1 MAVFEPIQGVPQ
13 FLADGTQSGTAPTGY
28 APGTIVQLLGE
39 QLSTPQPLPPQTTF
53 QPQQA
58 ANVFQPLMDSGFDG
72 MDGSFGGGQQSGSGN
87 VAADLGVPSSLS
99 DPIADFGVFADPTP
113 FGLGLSALGAVVPGL
128 APLGLAY
135 GVANA
140 IGSAFG
146 SPQSNSMGQTQQSG
160 VGNATMDMFGNVV
173 GSPENVAS
181 VASFSPDTGPFT
193 SEKGEPMSPAPNP
206 DVSTPNDYSASADQS
221 QAADPT
227 GVFGDTYGEST
238 AEEGGS
244 SSGGGVSVICT
255 ELHRQGKLDDATM
268 AADKKFG
275 ENVAQNDPHTMIG
288 YHCWALPI
296 VRQMRKSKII
306 TFIVSLLALPWAR
319 EMYFRQTGNGR
330 GSYRGRVL
338 MAFGIPVCRFI
349 GRRRSRGW
357 FPPFR
362 D

>member
-1 MAVFEPIQGVPQ
+1 MAVFQPISGIPQ

-39 QLSTPQPLPPQTTF
+39 QLASPPPQPAEQF
-53 QPQQA
+53 IA
-58 ANVFQPLMDSGFDG
+58 APVAPNVFQPLMDQSF
-72 MDGSFGGGQQSGSGN
+72 MDGGSF
-87 VAADLGVPSSLS
+87 DLGDDPMGAENAVGTGNSIGSDVGGLVQSL
-99 DPIADFGVFADPTP
+99 G
-113 FGLGLSALGAVVPGL
+113 GLVGGISPGKAAASLIGLQLGIPGLALGAD
-128 APLGLAY
+128 ALG
-135 GVANA
+135 V
-140 IGSAFG
+140 FD
-146 SPQSNSMGQTQQSG
+146 SPETNVLGQTQQ
-160 VGNATMDMFGNVV
+160 AAFGNKSIDSFGNPV
-173 GSPENVAS
+173 GSPENIAS
-181 VASFSPDTGPFT
+181 VASFNPDTGQFT
-193 SEKGEPMSPAPNP
+193 DARGEPMSSAPNP
-206 DVSTPNDYSASADQS
+206 DVSPDDFSADADQA
-221 QAADPT
+221 QAADQT
-227 GVFGDTYGEST
+227 GLTGDTYGETT
-238 AEEGGS
+238 ASDNGDGM
-244 SSGGGVSVICT
+244 GKVICT

-338 MAFGIPVCRFI
+338 MAFGIPVCRFM

-357 FPPFR
+357 VPPFR

>member
-1 MAVFEPIQGVPQ
+1 MAVFQPIQGVPQ
-13 FLADGTQSGTAPTGY
+13 FLADGTQQGVAPTGY
-28 APGTIVQLLGE
+28 APGTVVRLLGE
-39 QLSTPQPLPPQTTF
+39 QLASPPPQPAEQFVAAPQVA
-53 QPQQA
+53 P
-58 ANVFQPLMDSGFDG
+58 NVFRTLMDDENFDFG
-72 MDGSFGGGQQSGSGN
+72 ADGTTATPGAENSSFNSFGLTN
-87 VAADLGVPSSLS
+87 EF
-99 DPIADFGVFADPTP
+99 ADFGLGKFNPTP
-113 FGLGLSALGAVVPGL
+113 AGVTLSALSAAVPAL
-128 APLGLAY
+128 APLSLGYSA
-135 GVANA
+135 ANA
-140 IGSAFG
+140 LNAIS
-146 SPQSNSMGQTQQSG
+146 SPMSNALGQTQQFG
-160 VGNATMDMFGNVV
+160 VGNNLTDMFGNVV

-181 VASFSPDTGPFT
+181 VASYSPDTGSFT
-193 SEKGEPMSPAPNP
+193 SEKGETMAPAPNP
-206 DVSTPNDYSASADQS
+206 DVSTPDDFSASADQT
-221 QAADPT
+221 QAADPS
-227 GVFGDTYGEST
+227 GVFGDTYGESA
-238 AEEGGS
+238 AEEGG
-244 SSGGGVSVICT
+244 GGGGGGKVICT